1 MKKML
6 LLSLTLCFLV
16 FPLHAQ
22 DVWSSKIFDFDNYV
36 KPFVPNA
43 NGIVSEFTPATA
55 ITINRIQLAAAG
67 TGTGCTVLPG
77 IKVTDGTT
85 NIELR
90 IPQSNG
96 GGPVSNDT
104 GVISF
109 PFPAGDPLVL
119 SVVPGSIATTCSG
132 HPFEVNIVVQYSV
145 TTP

>member
-1 MKKML
+1 MKKLFL
-6 LLSLTLCFLV
+6 LNLALCFLV
-16 FPLHAQ
+16 LPLHAQ
-22 DVWSSKIFDFDNYV
+22 NVWSSKIYIFTDYV

-55 ITINRIQLAAAG
+55 ITINRVQLAAAG
-67 TGTGCTVLPG
+67 TGTGCTFLPG

-85 NIELR
+85 TIELR

-104 GVISF
+104 GVISV
-109 PFPAGDPLVL
+109 PFPASDPLVL
-119 SVVPGSIATTCSG
+119 SVIPGSIATTCNG

-145 TTP
+145 TAP